1 MKHNKYII
9 LSALLALSAVMPVQA
24 QIDAADDSTQINVA
38 FRKVAKEDIMG
49 GVSSLNYRDLMD
61 KNYNTYSLDNLQ
73 GYVAGY
79 NGNGMWGFTDQL
91 VLIDGVPRE
100 ANNVLPT
107 EIEEITFLKG
117 AQAVGLY
124 GSRAAKGVVLIT
136 TKRGRVTDGLRVDV
150 RANTGWNVAKA
161 YPEYISSAEY
171 MTLYNEARANDGLAA
186 LYSATDIY
194 NYASRENPWRYPD
207 VDFYSSDYI
216 KKAYNRSDVTAEIEG
231 GNDRAKFYANVSY
244 YRVGDYLNFGEAKNN
259 YTDRFNVRGNVD
271 VRINQFITA
280 YINANA
286 TYYNQNSAVSNQ
298 KDGDNTL
305 DYWGV
310 AAKWRPN
317 RMSPL
322 VPISYL
328 DPNAIQPRNALS
340 STTNIIDG
348 QYFLAAG
355 QSDADWTNIFADY
368 YAAGK
373 STWVSRQF
381 QFDAGVNADLSSLLQ
396 GLSFHALVGVDYQ
409 TSYSQSYNNSYA
421 TFYPAWSNYNG
432 PDLILS
438 LDNHETSDKKSG
450 VQNISGS
457 TNHQMITFNAHF
469 DYNRTFADVHNVS
482 AMLVANGFQ
491 QTRAGQY
498 HKVSN
503 ANLGL
508 DLSYNYAKK
517 YYAEFA
523 IAAPW
528 SAKLPD
534 GKRAGFSPS
543 ATLGWNIAKES
554 FMEGSIFDNL
564 TVSAS
569 ASILK
574 TDLDIDNYY
583 MYLAAYQS
591 GGWWDWNGE
600 TGHNAYQSKRGG
612 NDELTY
618 IKRKEFSASIHAE
631 LLQRSLSFDASFFNS
646 VMDGGIITATN
657 QMPSY
662 FKVYYPESSFLSYL
676 NYNKD
681 SRSGFDLAV
690 KYKKNFGDF
699 GFEGGL
705 NMTYYT
711 TNASKRDDTN
721 YADTYQYREGK
732 PMDTIWGYEC
742 LGFFQDQAD
751 IDNSPQQSLGATVKP
766 GDLKY
771 KDQNGDGIID
781 SKDQVDL
788 GKGGWYGAPLT
799 LGVNLTFKYKNF
811 TLFMLGT
818 GGFGGHGVKNNS
830 YWWISG
836 EDKYS
841 AVVRNRWTPETAASA
856 TYPRLTTQS
865 GANNNTTSDFWIY
878 STSRFDLAKVQ
889 LTYDF
894 PKTIIGNGIVKGLSL
909 YVSGNSLLTI
919 AKERELMEMNVG
931 SAPAAR
937 FYNIGAKVSF

>member
-117 AQAVGLY
+117 AQAVVLY

-322 VPISYL
+322 VPLSYL

-528 SAKLPD
+528 SA
-534 GKRAGFSPS
+534 
-543 ATLGWNIAKES
+543 
-554 FMEGSIFDNL
+554 
-564 TVSAS
+564 
-569 ASILK
+569 
-574 TDLDIDNYY
+574 
-583 MYLAAYQS
+583 
-591 GGWWDWNGE
+591 
-600 TGHNAYQSKRGG
+600 
-612 NDELTY
+612 
-618 IKRKEFSASIHAE
+618 
-631 LLQRSLSFDASFFNS
+631 
-646 VMDGGIITATN
+646 
-657 QMPSY
+657 
-662 FKVYYPESSFLSYL
+662 
-676 NYNKD
+676 
-681 SRSGFDLAV
+681 
-690 KYKKNFGDF
+690 
-699 GFEGGL
+699 
-705 NMTYYT
+705 
-711 TNASKRDDTN
+711 
-721 YADTYQYREGK
+721 
-732 PMDTIWGYEC
+732 
-742 LGFFQDQAD
+742 
-751 IDNSPQQSLGATVKP
+751 
-766 GDLKY
+766 
-771 KDQNGDGIID
+771 
-781 SKDQVDL
+781 
-788 GKGGWYGAPLT
+788 
-799 LGVNLTFKYKNF
+799 
-811 TLFMLGT
+811 
-818 GGFGGHGVKNNS
+818 
-830 YWWISG
+830 
-836 EDKYS
+836 
-841 AVVRNRWTPETAASA
+841 
-856 TYPRLTTQS
+856 
-865 GANNNTTSDFWIY
+865 
-878 STSRFDLAKVQ
+878 
-889 LTYDF
+889 
-894 PKTIIGNGIVKGLSL
+894 
-909 YVSGNSLLTI
+909 
-919 AKERELMEMNVG
+919 
-931 SAPAAR
+931 
-937 FYNIGAKVSF
+937 